1 MIIPVLCFTCGKT
14 IGDKWDW
21 YENEVNKL
29 IKQKQEEKDLEKNKK
44 KSKDIKQIENSLV
57 YFDDIKTGDILDK
70 IGLTRSC
77 CRRHMLGHV
86 DMMKVI

>member
-21 YENEVNKL
+21 YENKVNELIKNKQENNKVNK
-29 IKQKQEEKDLEKNKK
+29 NKA
-44 KSKDIKQIENSLV
+44 SKDKNLEESLV
-57 YFDDIKTGDILDK
+57 FFDNIKTGDILDE

-77 CRRHMLGHV
+77 CRRHLLGHV

>member
-14 IGDKWDW
+14 LGDKYDW
-21 YENEVNKL
+21 YQNEVKKL
-29 IKQKQEEKDLEKNKK
+29 IKEKENKEDKVKVSQKHKKIEE
-44 KSKDIKQIENSLV
+44 SLV

-70 IGLTRSC
+70 LGLTRSC

>member
-14 IGDKWDW
+14 LGDKYDW
-21 YENEVNKL
+21 YQNEVKKL
-29 IKQKQEEKDLEKNKK
+29 IKEKENKEGKVKVPQKHKKIEE
-44 KSKDIKQIENSLV
+44 SLV

-70 IGLTRSC
+70 LGLTRSC